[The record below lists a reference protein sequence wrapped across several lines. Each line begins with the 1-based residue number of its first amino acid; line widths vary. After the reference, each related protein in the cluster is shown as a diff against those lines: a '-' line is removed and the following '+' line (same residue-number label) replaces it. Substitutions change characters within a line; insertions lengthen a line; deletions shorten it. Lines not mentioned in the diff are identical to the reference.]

1 MSVKYYN
8 PQTNQWETLATNQ
21 AGGVKLLDSEGVTV
35 QTDDEGN
42 EFRPTNV
49 EDGIKSLGRKIKNI
63 EATLQDHFTN
73 HPSGTGPGTGDGVG
87 MMPKITIISPEVIAT
102 TVDADVIFEFQ
113 FSSPNVGIA
122 QAFLEI
128 SGTENRAYQMTLK
141 RQGNFTGIG
150 GWNLGTF
157 PMGTYNISM
166 YIVDAAGMYATMNST
181 CVIHSGSLTLESN
194 FISSVDYYVSS
205 PIIFPYHVQSI
216 SDEPIT
222 IHYQIDANPEQVVE
236 NVENGAYGQ
245 EINMGTIKVTGSHII
260 KVWATSGK
268 MTSNI
273 LKYSVLVVD
282 AKGMYLTVD
291 LEKSEFEEGEAVTLF
306 YRASK
311 QSESYVEAFFYI
323 NDVLTGKQTVPTG
336 ANNPWNL
343 GKNLSA
349 GEYNL
354 KIKVRTLDTT
364 DTTENTQTNTAI
376 WTSMITIKAGEF
388 ARVQPIVDGSE
399 LFVFTASGVN
409 GEGVVENGE
418 HIWRDKGRNNI
429 KCTLHDFNYNADN
442 GGNGWDGDAL
452 VFSGKSYAVIDAKP
466 FNNATN
472 TGILANGF
480 TLEVCF
486 SSLNVGNPDAKILSC
501 RNPFAPQQG
510 VDVTPYVA
518 TMKAQNGINMVT
530 SYMDAVN
537 ETIVD
542 TAKGKEKWTTLTF
555 SIKHGASGAMC
566 YIYVNGVIS
575 RIEPCIS
582 NIFKYDGK
590 IYLGAELLSNGKMG
604 NFANCKIKSV
614 RAYNRQLATNAQ
626 LHDEVLD
633 NYISDLPIQ
642 EQMVTWDIN
651 YGTETLPTLDIFHP
665 NLFEMAVGETYNCG
679 IKYNDPTTGE
689 GFDLTD
695 SQGGAVGD
703 AGQCPVQIQGT
714 SSRFYPVK
722 NYTIT
727 LMQGGTYFNFAPRK
741 NWKPMHSF
749 TLKANYM
756 D

>member
-8 PQTNQWETLATNQ
+8 SETGEWEVMATNQ
-21 AGGVKLLDSEGVTV
+21 ANGVRLLDAEGVTV
-35 QTDDEGN
+35 ETDADGN
-42 EFRPTNV
+42 VVSRPHNV
-49 EDGIKSLGRKIKNI
+49 EDGIKSLGRKIKDI

-73 HPSGTGPGTGDGVG
+73 HPGGSGSGSGGGGG
-87 MMPKITIISPEVIAT
+87 MMPSINIISPEVIAT

-141 RQGNFTGIG
+141 RQGNFTGIS

-216 SDEPIT
+216 SEDPIT
-222 IHYQIDANPEQVVE
+222 IHYQIDANPEQVLE
-236 NVENGAYGQ
+236 NIENNAYG
-245 EINMGTIKVTGSHII
+245 EIDMGTIRVTGSHII
-260 KVWATSGK
+260 KVWATSGS

-282 AKGMYLTVD
+282 ARGMYLTVD

-343 GKNLSA
+343 GKNLNA

-364 DTTENTQTNTAI
+364 DATENTQTNTAI
-376 WTSMITIKAGEF
+376 WTSMITVKAGEF

-399 LFVFTASGVN
+399 LFVFTASGIN

-429 KCTLHDFNYNADN
+429 KCVLHDFNYNADN

-452 VFSGKSYAVIDAKP
+452 VFSGKSYAVIDVAP

-501 RNPFAPQQG
+501 RNPIAPQQG

-518 TMKAQNGINMVT
+518 TMKAQNGINMIT

-537 ETIVD
+537 EPIVD
-542 TAKGKEKWTTLTF
+542 TAKGREKWTTLTF

-575 RIEPCIS
+575 RIEPCVS

-590 IYLGAELLSNGKMG
+590 IYLGAELLKDGTLG

-614 RAYNRQLATNAQ
+614 RAYNRQLSTNAQ

-633 NYISDLPIQ
+633 NYISDLPVQ
-642 EQMVTWDIN
+642 EQMMTWDIN

-665 NLFEMAVGETYNCG
+665 NFFKMAIEETYNCG
-679 IKYNDPTTGE
+679 IKYNDPTTGKT
-689 GFDLTD
+689 FDLTD
-695 SQGGAVGD
+695 NQGGAVGD
-703 AGQCPVQIQGT
+703 AGQCPVKIQGT

-727 LMQGGTYFNFAPRK
+727 LMQGGTYFNFAPRE

-749 TLKANYM
+749 TLKAN
-756 D
+756 